1 MGDKLI
7 KSSTGEV
14 TISNDGAT
22 GLSLLDVVHP
32 AAKTVVDIAASQ
44 DAVAGDG
51 TTSVV
56 LLAGA
61 FMQAFRKAA
70 ALCKARIEEIA
81 VTVEKG
87 ETDTELRELLTKC
100 AATAMSSKLIHHR
113 KDLFAPM
120 VVDAVLLL
128 DDDLDLDMLAI
139 KKVTGASLN
148 ASELIAGVA
157 FKKTFSYAGFEQQPK
172 AFDDA
177 KVLLLNVE
185 LELKAEKDNA
195 EIRIDDVSEY
205 QRIVDAE
212 YRIIG
217 EKMDNIVATGA
228 NVILSKLPI
237 GDLAT
242 QFFADKGIFCAG
254 RVPRAD
260 LARVARAT
268 GATIQ
273 TSIHGLSEDVLGM
286 CGRFEERQV
295 GDERYNYFTGCP
307 QTKTA
312 TIILRGGA
320 KQFIDE
326 AERSLHD
333 AIMVVRRA
341 LKTPS
346 VVAGGG
352 AIEMELSRYLREY
365 ARSIRGKAQI
375 LINAFAKAL
384 EIIPRQLASN
394 AGFDATDILNKLRQ
408 RHAMPDGKWFGVDIM
423 TGDICNTFD
432 SFVWEPVVMTQNAV
446 ASAAAACN
454 SILLID
460 ETVKAPQ
467 SQQMQNALPGQH

>member
-1 MGDKLI
+1 MGLI

-61 FMQAFRKAA
+61 FMQAAKEYVQDGVHPRVIVRAFRKAA

-100 AATAMSSKLIHHR
+100 AATAMS
-113 KDLFAPM
+113 
-120 VVDAVLLL
+120 
-128 DDDLDLDMLAI
+128 
-139 KKVTGASLN
+139 
-148 ASELIAGVA
+148 SELIAGVA

-273 TSIHGLSEDVLGM
+273 TSIHGLSEDVLGH

-307 QTKTA
+307 ETQTA

-423 TGDICNTFD
+423 TGDICDTFE

>member
-1 MGDKLI
+1 MGLI

-61 FMQAFRKAA
+61 FMQAAKEYVQDGVHPRVIVRAFRKAA

-100 AATAMSSKLIHHR
+100 AATAMS
-113 KDLFAPM
+113 
-120 VVDAVLLL
+120 
-128 DDDLDLDMLAI
+128 
-139 KKVTGASLN
+139 
-148 ASELIAGVA
+148 SELIAGVA

-237 GDLAT
+237 GDL
-242 QFFADKGIFCAG
+242 
-254 RVPRAD
+254 
-260 LARVARAT
+260 
-268 GATIQ
+268 
-273 TSIHGLSEDVLGM
+273 
-286 CGRFEERQV
+286 
-295 GDERYNYFTGCP
+295 
-307 QTKTA
+307 
-312 TIILRGGA
+312 
-320 KQFIDE
+320 
-326 AERSLHD
+326 
-333 AIMVVRRA
+333 
-341 LKTPS
+341 
-346 VVAGGG
+346 
-352 AIEMELSRYLREY
+352 
-365 ARSIRGKAQI
+365 
-375 LINAFAKAL
+375 
-384 EIIPRQLASN
+384 
-394 AGFDATDILNKLRQ
+394 
-408 RHAMPDGKWFGVDIM
+408 
-423 TGDICNTFD
+423 
-432 SFVWEPVVMTQNAV
+432 
-446 ASAAAACN
+446 
-454 SILLID
+454 
-460 ETVKAPQ
+460 
-467 SQQMQNALPGQH
+467 

>member
-1 MGDKLI
+1 MGLI

-61 FMQAFRKAA
+61 FMQAAKEYVQDGVHPRVIVRAFRKAA

-100 AATAMSSKLIHHR
+100 AATAMS
-113 KDLFAPM
+113 
-120 VVDAVLLL
+120 
-128 DDDLDLDMLAI
+128 
-139 KKVTGASLN
+139 
-148 ASELIAGVA
+148 SELIAGVA

-423 TGDICNTFD
+423 TGDICDTFE

>member
-61 FMQAFRKAA
+61 FMQAAKEYVQDGVHPRVIVRAFRKAA

-254 RVPRAD
+254 
-260 LARVARAT
+260 
-268 GATIQ
+268 
-273 TSIHGLSEDVLGM
+273 
-286 CGRFEERQV
+286 
-295 GDERYNYFTGCP
+295 
-307 QTKTA
+307 
-312 TIILRGGA
+312 
-320 KQFIDE
+320 
-326 AERSLHD
+326 
-333 AIMVVRRA
+333 
-341 LKTPS
+341 
-346 VVAGGG
+346 
-352 AIEMELSRYLREY
+352 
-365 ARSIRGKAQI
+365 
-375 LINAFAKAL
+375 
-384 EIIPRQLASN
+384 
-394 AGFDATDILNKLRQ
+394 FDATDILNKLRQ

-423 TGDICNTFD
+423 TGDICDTFE

-467 SQQMQNALPGQH
+467 SQQMQ